1 MNFWTT
7 ERLLNATEELFH
19 GVAKLSVYP
28 FEDCFRQ
35 SLKIFP
41 ILSYPVP
48 LWSSNSFTVFFNPT
62 ELIF

>member
-41 ILSYPVP
+41 ILSYPRSLMVK
-48 LWSSNSFTVFFNPT
+48 
-62 ELIF
+62 